1 MSQQFEF
8 QSRLKVNL
16 KTADGFY
23 DQGMAVTQGIINS
36 SFEGLYN
43 RYTALQKIEWDS
55 DDAEMKADLL
65 PSRILIPESVGL
77 NLAKI
82 HHQIRLV
89 LSSFPNTP
97 CSFTFLLLA
106 F

>member
-1 MSQQFEF
+1 MTRAWPS
-8 QSRLKVNL
+8 S
-16 KTADGFY
+16 
-23 DQGMAVTQGIINS
+23 QGIINS

-55 DDAEMKADLL
+55 DDADMKADLL
-65 PSRILIPESVGL
+65 PSRVLIPESVGL
-77 NLAKI
+77 NVAKI
-82 HHQIRLV
+82 HCQIRLV

-97 CSFTFLLLA
+97 CSFTFLLSV